1 MEHQFQHQN
10 SQSQYQAPTGQPP
23 AQIDIPDEENIV
35 PVDLPDTS
43 LHASQ
48 PNETGDQE
56 EERKQEDEEYGELPK
71 SLLDN
76 FSLHLAPE
84 ALSIN
89 GRRGIASKYFDFVAQ
104 VPL

>member
-10 SQSQYQAPTGQPP
+10 SQSLYQAPTGQPP
-23 AQIDIPDEENIV
+23 AQIDIPDEETIV
-35 PVDLPDTS
+35 PVDLADTS

-48 PNETGDQE
+48 SNETGDQE
-56 EERKQEDEEYGELPK
+56 EKRYQEDEEYGELPK

-84 ALSIN
+84 ALCIN